1 MPSKPKRSKR
11 ISKRC
16 LRRKCGCAIDGV
28 GRVTGSRCSVQ
39 LGVMS
44 DPSAKRPKAGSRRV
58 IIDSDP
64 GIDDALA
71 ILLAFGAE
79 GITVEGLTIVCGNG
93 NDIAKL
99 GANAKLIARMAGY
112 PSVPVC
118 LGDAD
123 ALDDGEAAQEIPVH
137 VHGADGLG
145 DVAEKF
151 GRTAA
156 DLTGFHS
163 SSAAQFIVD
172 TCTAS
177 PGEITL
183 VAIGPLSNVAA
194 ALALQ
199 PSLPQLVREL
209 VVMGG
214 AVHGELRGNRT
225 PAAEANFA
233 GDPEAAQT
241 VLEAGFGRLVLA
253 DLGVTHQTD
262 VIPIRKALRKELP
275 HSVITSFIWE
285 MSQTFIDCYTKT
297 FGAKVAP
304 CHDVVAIMYLLRP
317 EIFTAKPAR
326 VEVELSGTLT
336 RGMSVAD
343 WKGKWKKAHNC
354 EVLLTLNFER
364 FVEEFVKGMRAL
376 SIR

>member
-1 MPSKPKRSKR
+1 MMSYDVQTANGTNMHLLDRL
-11 ISKRC
+11 
-16 LRRKCGCAIDGV
+16 LRTGRGEIVFQCALRNKFKLPPAFMTRAFSMGHVRLDCACDEVCSDVLFVTEAV
-28 GRVTGSRCSVQ
+28 GR
-39 LGVMS
+39 LG
-44 DPSAKRPKAGSRRV
+44 RN
-58 IIDSDP
+58 
-64 GIDDALA
+64 L
-71 ILLAFGAE
+71 
-79 GITVEGLTIVCGNG
+79 
-93 NDIAKL
+93 
-99 GANAKLIARMAGY
+99 
-112 PSVPVC
+112 
-118 LGDAD
+118 
-123 ALDDGEAAQEIPVH
+123 
-137 VHGADGLG
+137 
-145 DVAEKF
+145 KF
-151 GRTAA
+151 A
-156 DLTGFHS
+156 
-163 SSAAQFIVD
+163 SAALCND
-172 TCTAS
+172 C
-177 PGEITL
+177 EI
-183 VAIGPLSNVAA
+183 
-194 ALALQ
+194 
-199 PSLPQLVREL
+199 
-209 VVMGG
+209 G

-343 WKGKWKKAHNC
+343 WKGEWKKAHNC